1 MLQFTSQSDFPEI
14 YRIMQASFPDDEYRP
29 YNEQLALFQ
38 EPEYRIY
45 YMPVIELEGVVN
57 NSNGN
62 SKIQAAGFL
71 AVWEFESFIYIEHF
85 AVDPALRN
93 SGTGSAMLQE
103 LVKQYQKPI
112 CLEVELPEDE
122 LTRRRIGFYERNGFV
137 FNEYPYMQPPIS
149 KGKSPVPLRIMTYR
163 NEITREEFQKMK
175 EILYRRVYSMSDA
188 YLAEELGEE
197 YCRNFVNGI

>member
-1 MLQFTSQSDFPEI
+1 MLQRINETDFPEI

-29 YNEQLALFQ
+29 YEEQIALFQ

-45 YMPVIELEGVVN
+45 YMP
-57 NSNGN
+57 
-62 SKIQAAGFL
+62 AGFL

-137 FNEYPYMQPPIS
+137 FNEYPYIQPPIS
-149 KGKSPVPLRIMTYR
+149 KGKSPVPLRIMTYGCA
-163 NEITREEFQKMK
+163 ITREKFEEMK
-175 EILYRRVYSMSDA
+175 EVLYRRVYK
-188 YLAEELGEE
+188 
-197 YCRNFVNGI
+197 CGI

>member
-1 MLQFTSQSDFPEI
+1 MLQRINETNFPEI
-14 YRIMQASFPDDEYRP
+14 YRIMQASFSDDEYRP
-29 YNEQLALFQ
+29 YDEQLALFE

-45 YMPVIELEGVVN
+45 YMP
-57 NSNGN
+57 
-62 SKIQAAGFL
+62 AGFL

-93 SGTGSAMLQE
+93 SGTGSAMLKE

-137 FNEYPYMQPPIS
+137 FNEYPYIQPPIS
-149 KGKSPVPLRIMTYR
+149 KGKSPVPLRIMTYG
-163 NEITREEFQKMK
+163 EAITRETFEAMK
-175 EILYRRVYSMSDA
+175 NVLYRSVYK
-188 YLAEELGEE
+188 YGVL
-197 YCRNFVNGI
+197 

>member
-1 MLQFTSQSDFPEI
+1 MLQRINETNFPEI
-14 YRIMQASFPDDEYRP
+14 YRIMQASFSDDEYRP
-29 YNEQLALFQ
+29 YDEQLALFE

-45 YMPVIELEGVVN
+45 YMP
-57 NSNGN
+57 
-62 SKIQAAGFL
+62 AGFL
-71 AVWEFESFIYIEHF
+71 AVWEFESFTYIEHF

-137 FNEYPYMQPPIS
+137 FNEYPYIQPPIS
-149 KGKSPVPLRIMTYR
+149 KGKSPVPLRIMTYKS
-163 NEITREEFQKMK
+163 EITREEFQKMK
-175 EILYRRVYSMSDA
+175 EILYRRVYKCGA
-188 YLAEELGEE
+188 
-197 YCRNFVNGI
+197 RI

>member
-1 MLQFTSQSDFPEI
+1 MLQFTSQSDFSEI
-14 YRIMQASFPDDEYRP
+14 YRIMQASFSDDEYRP
-29 YNEQLALFQ
+29 YDEQLALFE

-45 YMPVIELEGVVN
+45 YMP
-57 NSNGN
+57 
-62 SKIQAAGFL
+62 AGFL

-103 LVKQYQKPI
+103 LVKQSQKPI

-137 FNEYPYMQPPIS
+137 FNEYPYIQPPIS
-149 KGKSPVPLRIMTYR
+149 KGKSPVPLRIMTYG
-163 NEITREEFQKMK
+163 EAITRETFEAMK
-175 EILYRRVYSMSDA
+175 NVLYRSVYKYGVS
-188 YLAEELGEE
+188 
-197 YCRNFVNGI
+197 

>member
-1 MLQFTSQSDFPEI
+1 MLQFTSQSDFSEI
-14 YRIMQASFPDDEYRP
+14 YRIMQASFSDDEYRP
-29 YNEQLALFQ
+29 YDEQLALFE

-45 YMPVIELEGVVN
+45 YMP
-57 NSNGN
+57 
-62 SKIQAAGFL
+62 AGFL

-137 FNEYPYMQPPIS
+137 FNEYPYIQPPIS
-149 KGKSPVPLRIMTYR
+149 KGKSPVPLRIMTYGSA
-163 NEITREEFQKMK
+163 ITQDTFEEMK
-175 EILYRRVYSMSDA
+175 RVLYQRVYK
-188 YLAEELGEE
+188 
-197 YCRNFVNGI
+197 CTV

>member
-1 MLQFTSQSDFPEI
+1 MLQRINETDFPEI
-14 YRIMQASFPDDEYRP
+14 YRIMQASFSDDEYRP
-29 YNEQLALFQ
+29 YDEQLALFE

-45 YMPVIELEGVVN
+45 YMP
-57 NSNGN
+57 
-62 SKIQAAGFL
+62 AGFL

-103 LVKQYQKPI
+103 LIKQYQKPI

-137 FNEYPYMQPPIS
+137 FNEYPYIQPPIS

-163 NEITREEFQKMK
+163 SEITREEFQKMK
-175 EILYRRVYSMSDA
+175 EILYRRVYKCEA
-188 YLAEELGEE
+188 
-197 YCRNFVNGI
+197 RI

>member
-1 MLQFTSQSDFPEI
+1 MLQRINETNFPEI
-14 YRIMQASFPDDEYRP
+14 YCVMQASFSDDEYRP
-29 YNEQLALFQ
+29 YDEQLALFE

-45 YMPVIELEGVVN
+45 YMP
-57 NSNGN
+57 
-62 SKIQAAGFL
+62 AGFL

-137 FNEYPYMQPPIS
+137 FNEYPYIQPPIS
-149 KGKSPVPLRIMTYR
+149 KGKSPVPLRIMTYKS
-163 NEITREEFQKMK
+163 EITREEFQKMK
-175 EILYRRVYSMSDA
+175 EILYRRVYKCGA
-188 YLAEELGEE
+188 
-197 YCRNFVNGI
+197 RI

>member
-1 MLQFTSQSDFPEI
+1 MLQRINETDFPEI
-14 YRIMQASFPDDEYRP
+14 YRIMQSSFSDDDYRPDD
-29 YNEQLALFQ
+29 EQLALFE

-45 YMPVIELEGVVN
+45 YMP
-57 NSNGN
+57 
-62 SKIQAAGFL
+62 AGFL

-137 FNEYPYMQPPIS
+137 FNEYPYIQPPIS

-163 NEITREEFQKMK
+163 SEITREEFQKMK
-175 EILYRRVYSMSDA
+175 EILYRRVYKCEA
-188 YLAEELGEE
+188 
-197 YCRNFVNGI
+197 RI

>member
-1 MLQFTSQSDFPEI
+1 MLQRINETNFPEI
-14 YRIMQASFPDDEYRP
+14 YRIMQASFSDDEYRP
-29 YNEQLALFQ
+29 YDEQLALF
-38 EPEYRIY
+38 EELEYRIY
-45 YMPVIELEGVVN
+45 YMP
-57 NSNGN
+57 
-62 SKIQAAGFL
+62 AGFL

-137 FNEYPYMQPPIS
+137 FNEYPYIQPPIS
-149 KGKSPVPLRIMTYR
+149 KGKSPVPLRIMTYGSA
-163 NEITREEFQKMK
+163 ITQDTFEEMK
-175 EILYRRVYSMSDA
+175 RVLYQRVYK
-188 YLAEELGEE
+188 
-197 YCRNFVNGI
+197 CTV

>member
-1 MLQFTSQSDFPEI
+1 MLQRINETNFPEI
-14 YRIMQASFPDDEYRP
+14 YRIMQASFSDDEYRP
-29 YNEQLALFQ
+29 YDEQLALFE

-45 YMPVIELEGVVN
+45 YMP
-57 NSNGN
+57 
-62 SKIQAAGFL
+62 AGFL

-137 FNEYPYMQPPIS
+137 FNEYPYIQPPIS
-149 KGKSPVPLRIMTYR
+149 KGKSPVPLRIMTYGERHYAGRHFRSNER
-163 NEITREEFQKMK
+163 NV
-175 EILYRRVYSMSDA
+175 LYRSA
-188 YLAEELGEE
+188 YE
-197 YCRNFVNGI
+197 YGVS

>member
-1 MLQFTSQSDFPEI
+1 MLQFTSQSDFSEI
-14 YRIMQASFPDDEYRP
+14 YRIMQASFSDDEYRP
-29 YNEQLALFQ
+29 YDEQLALFE

-45 YMPVIELEGVVN
+45 YMP
-57 NSNGN
+57 
-62 SKIQAAGFL
+62 AGFL

-137 FNEYPYMQPPIS
+137 FNEYPYIQPPIS
-149 KGKSPVPLRIMTYR
+149 KGKSPVPLRIMTYK

-175 EILYRRVYSMSDA
+175 EILYRRVYKCEA
-188 YLAEELGEE
+188 
-197 YCRNFVNGI
+197 RI

>member
-1 MLQFTSQSDFPEI
+1 MLQFTSQSDFSEI
-14 YRIMQASFPDDEYRP
+14 YRIMQASFSDDEYRP
-29 YNEQLALFQ
+29 YDEQLALFE

-45 YMPVIELEGVVN
+45 YMP
-57 NSNGN
+57 
-62 SKIQAAGFL
+62 AGFL

-137 FNEYPYMQPPIS
+137 FNEYPYIQPPIS
-149 KGKSPVPLRIMTYR
+149 KGKSPVPLRIMTYGSA
-163 NEITREEFQKMK
+163 ITQDTFEEMK
-175 EILYRRVYSMSDA
+175 RMLYQRVYK
-188 YLAEELGEE
+188 
-197 YCRNFVNGI
+197 CTV

>member
-1 MLQFTSQSDFPEI
+1 MLQRINETDFPEI
-14 YRIMQASFPDDEYRP
+14 YRIMQVSFSDDEYRP
-29 YNEQLALFQ
+29 YDEQLALLE

-45 YMPVIELEGVVN
+45 YMP
-57 NSNGN
+57 
-62 SKIQAAGFL
+62 AGFL

-85 AVDPALRN
+85 AVDPSLRN

-137 FNEYPYMQPPIS
+137 FNEYPYIQPPIS
-149 KGKSPVPLRIMTYR
+149 KGKSPVPLRIMTYKS
-163 NEITREEFQKMK
+163 EITREEFQKMK
-175 EILYRRVYSMSDA
+175 EILYRRVYKCEA
-188 YLAEELGEE
+188 
-197 YCRNFVNGI
+197 RI

>member
-1 MLQFTSQSDFPEI
+1 MLQRINETDFPEI

-29 YNEQLALFQ
+29 YEEQIALFQ

-45 YMPVIELEGVVN
+45 YMP
-57 NSNGN
+57 
-62 SKIQAAGFL
+62 AGFL
-71 AVWEFESFIYIEHF
+71 AVWEFEAFTYIEHF

-103 LVKQYQKPI
+103 LIKQYQKPI

-137 FNEYPYMQPPIS
+137 FNEHPYIQPPIS
-149 KGKSPVPLRIMTYR
+149 KGKSPVPLRIMTYGCA
-163 NEITREEFQKMK
+163 ITRETFEEMK
-175 EILYRRVYSMSDA
+175 EVLYRRVYKCAVESPRPASD
-188 YLAEELGEE
+188 L
-197 YCRNFVNGI
+197 F

>member
-1 MLQFTSQSDFPEI
+1 MLQRINETNFPEI
-14 YRIMQASFPDDEYRP
+14 YRIMQASFSDDEYRP
-29 YNEQLALFQ
+29 YDEQLTLFE

-45 YMPVIELEGVVN
+45 YMP
-57 NSNGN
+57 
-62 SKIQAAGFL
+62 AGFL

-137 FNEYPYMQPPIS
+137 FNEYPYIQPPIS
-149 KGKSPVPLRIMTYR
+149 KGKSPVPLRIMTYGSA
-163 NEITREEFQKMK
+163 ITQDTFEEMK
-175 EILYRRVYSMSDA
+175 RVLYQRVYK
-188 YLAEELGEE
+188 
-197 YCRNFVNGI
+197 CTV

>member
-1 MLQFTSQSDFPEI
+1 MLQRINETDFPEI
-14 YRIMQASFPDDEYRP
+14 YRIMQASFSDDEYRP
-29 YNEQLALFQ
+29 YDEQLALFE

-45 YMPVIELEGVVN
+45 YMP
-57 NSNGN
+57 
-62 SKIQAAGFL
+62 AGFL

-112 CLEVELPEDE
+112 CLEVDLPEDE

-137 FNEYPYMQPPIS
+137 FNEYPYIQPPIS
-149 KGKSPVPLRIMTYR
+149 KGKSPVPLRIMTYG
-163 NEITREEFQKMK
+163 EAITRETFEAMK
-175 EILYRRVYSMSDA
+175 NVLYRSVYKYGVS
-188 YLAEELGEE
+188 
-197 YCRNFVNGI
+197 

>member
-1 MLQFTSQSDFPEI
+1 MLQRINETNFPEI
-14 YRIMQASFPDDEYRP
+14 YRIMQASFSDDEYRP
-29 YNEQLALFQ
+29 YDEQLALFE

-45 YMPVIELEGVVN
+45 YMP
-57 NSNGN
+57 
-62 SKIQAAGFL
+62 AGFL

-103 LVKQYQKPI
+103 LVRKYQKQI

-137 FNEYPYMQPPIS
+137 FNEYPYIQPPIS
-149 KGKSPVPLRIMTYR
+149 KGKSPVPLRIMTYG
-163 NEITREEFQKMK
+163 EAITRETFEAIKNV
-175 EILYRRVYSMSDA
+175 LYRSVYKYGVS
-188 YLAEELGEE
+188 
-197 YCRNFVNGI
+197 

>member
-1 MLQFTSQSDFPEI
+1 MLQRINETNFPEI
-14 YRIMQASFPDDEYRP
+14 YRIMQASFSDDEYRP
-29 YNEQLALFQ
+29 YDEQLALFE

-45 YMPVIELEGVVN
+45 YMP
-57 NSNGN
+57 
-62 SKIQAAGFL
+62 AGFL

-137 FNEYPYMQPPIS
+137 FNEYPYIQPPIS
-149 KGKSPVPLRIMTYR
+149 KGKSPVPLRIMTYKS
-163 NEITREEFQKMK
+163 EITREEFQKMK
-175 EILYRRVYSMSDA
+175 EILYRRVYKCGA
-188 YLAEELGEE
+188 
-197 YCRNFVNGI
+197 RI

>member
-1 MLQFTSQSDFPEI
+1 MLQRINETDFPEI

-29 YNEQLALFQ
+29 YEEQLALFK

-45 YMPVIELEGVVN
+45 YRPAAGPEDVRKHSAE
-57 NSNGN
+57 NSA
-62 SKIQAAGFL
+62 IQAAGFL
-71 AVWEFESFIYIEHF
+71 AVWEFEPFIYIEHF

-122 LTRRRIGFYERNGFV
+122 LTRRRIGFYERNGFAC
-137 FNEYPYMQPPIS
+137 NEYPYIQPPIS
-149 KGKSPVPLRIMTYR
+149 KGKSPVPLRIMTYGSV
-163 NEITREEFQKMK
+163 ITQETFEEMK
-175 EILYRRVYSMSDA
+175 EVLYRRVYKCGVS
-188 YLAEELGEE
+188 
-197 YCRNFVNGI
+197 VQ

>member
-1 MLQFTSQSDFPEI
+1 MLQRINETNFPEI
-14 YRIMQASFPDDEYRP
+14 YRIMQASFSDDEYRP
-29 YNEQLALFQ
+29 YDEQLALFE

-45 YMPVIELEGVVN
+45 YMP
-57 NSNGN
+57 
-62 SKIQAAGFL
+62 AGFL

-137 FNEYPYMQPPIS
+137 QCGMR
-149 KGKSPVPLRIMTYR
+149 KGFY
-163 NEITREEFQKMK
+163 EFPK
-175 EILYRRVYSMSDA
+175 EDA
-188 YLAEELGEE
+188 YVMVHGH
-197 YCRNFVNGI
+197 

>member
-1 MLQFTSQSDFPEI
+1 MLQRINETNFPEI
-14 YRIMQASFPDDEYRP
+14 YRIMQASFSDDEYRP
-29 YNEQLALFQ
+29 YDEQLALFE

-45 YMPVIELEGVVN
+45 YMP
-57 NSNGN
+57 
-62 SKIQAAGFL
+62 AGFL

-137 FNEYPYMQPPIS
+137 FNEYPYIQPPIS
-149 KGKSPVPLRIMTYR
+149 KGKSPVPLRIMTY
-163 NEITREEFQKMK
+163 ESAITQDTFEEMK
-175 EILYRRVYSMSDA
+175 RVLYQRVYK
-188 YLAEELGEE
+188 
-197 YCRNFVNGI
+197 CTV

>member
-1 MLQFTSQSDFPEI
+1 MLQRINETNFPEI
-14 YRIMQASFPDDEYRP
+14 YRIMQASFSDDEYRP
-29 YNEQLALFQ
+29 YDEQLALFE

-45 YMPVIELEGVVN
+45 YMP
-57 NSNGN
+57 
-62 SKIQAAGFL
+62 AGFL

-122 LTRRRIGFYERNGFV
+122 LTRRRIGFYKRNGFV
-137 FNEYPYMQPPIS
+137 FNEYPYIQPPIS
-149 KGKSPVPLRIMTYR
+149 KGKSPVPLRIMTYG
-163 NEITREEFQKMK
+163 EAITRETFEAIKNV
-175 EILYRRVYSMSDA
+175 LYRSVYKYGVS
-188 YLAEELGEE
+188 
-197 YCRNFVNGI
+197 

>member
-1 MLQFTSQSDFPEI
+1 MLQRINETNFPEI
-14 YRIMQASFPDDEYRP
+14 YRIMQASFSDNEYRP
-29 YNEQLALFQ
+29 YDEQLALLE

-45 YMPVIELEGVVN
+45 YMP
-57 NSNGN
+57 
-62 SKIQAAGFL
+62 AGFL
-71 AVWEFESFIYIEHF
+71 AVWEFESFTYIEHF

-137 FNEYPYMQPPIS
+137 FNEYPYIQPPIS
-149 KGKSPVPLRIMTYR
+149 KGKSPVPLRIMTYKS
-163 NEITREEFQKMK
+163 EITREEFQKMK
-175 EILYRRVYSMSDA
+175 EILYRRVYKCGA
-188 YLAEELGEE
+188 
-197 YCRNFVNGI
+197 RI

>member
-1 MLQFTSQSDFPEI
+1 MLQRINETNFPEI
-14 YRIMQASFPDDEYRP
+14 YRIMQASFSDDEYRP
-29 YNEQLALFQ
+29 YDEQLALFE

-45 YMPVIELEGVVN
+45 YMP
-57 NSNGN
+57 
-62 SKIQAAGFL
+62 AGFL

-85 AVDPALRN
+85 VVDPALRN

-137 FNEYPYMQPPIS
+137 FNEYPYIQPPIS
-149 KGKSPVPLRIMTYR
+149 KGKSPVPLRIMTYKS
-163 NEITREEFQKMK
+163 EITREEFQKMK
-175 EILYRRVYSMSDA
+175 EILYRRVYKCEA
-188 YLAEELGEE
+188 K
-197 YCRNFVNGI
+197 I

>member
-1 MLQFTSQSDFPEI
+1 MLQRINETDFPEI
-14 YRIMQASFPDDEYRP
+14 YRIMQASFSDDEYRP
-29 YNEQLALFQ
+29 YDEQLALFE

-45 YMPVIELEGVVN
+45 YMP
-57 NSNGN
+57 
-62 SKIQAAGFL
+62 AGFL

-137 FNEYPYMQPPIS
+137 FNEYPYIQPPIS
-149 KGKSPVPLRIMTYR
+149 KGKSPVPLRIMTYG
-163 NEITREEFQKMK
+163 EAITRETFEAMK
-175 EILYRRVYSMSDA
+175 NVLYRSVYK
-188 YLAEELGEE
+188 YGVL
-197 YCRNFVNGI
+197 

>member
-1 MLQFTSQSDFPEI
+1 MLQRINETNFPEI
-14 YRIMQASFPDDEYRP
+14 YRIMQVSFSDDEYRP
-29 YNEQLALFQ
+29 YDEQLALFE

-45 YMPVIELEGVVN
+45 YMP
-57 NSNGN
+57 
-62 SKIQAAGFL
+62 AGFL

-137 FNEYPYMQPPIS
+137 FNEYPYIQPPIS
-149 KGKSPVPLRIMTYR
+149 KGKSPVPLRIMTYGSA
-163 NEITREEFQKMK
+163 ITQDTFEEMK
-175 EILYRRVYSMSDA
+175 RVLYQRVYK
-188 YLAEELGEE
+188 
-197 YCRNFVNGI
+197 CTV

>member
-1 MLQFTSQSDFPEI
+1 MLQRINETNFPEI
-14 YRIMQASFPDDEYRP
+14 YRIMQASFSDDEYRP
-29 YNEQLALFQ
+29 YDEQLALFE

-45 YMPVIELEGVVN
+45 YMP
-57 NSNGN
+57 
-62 SKIQAAGFL
+62 AGFL

-93 SGTGSAMLQE
+93 SGTGSAMLQK

-137 FNEYPYMQPPIS
+137 FNEYPYIQPPIS
-149 KGKSPVPLRIMTYR
+149 KGKSPVPLRIMTYGSA
-163 NEITREEFQKMK
+163 ITQDTFEEMK
-175 EILYRRVYSMSDA
+175 RVLYQRVYK
-188 YLAEELGEE
+188 
-197 YCRNFVNGI
+197 CTV

>member
-1 MLQFTSQSDFPEI
+1 MLQRINETDFPEI
-14 YRIMQASFPDDEYRP
+14 YRIMQASFSDDEYRP
-29 YNEQLALFQ
+29 YDEQLALFE

-45 YMPVIELEGVVN
+45 YMP
-57 NSNGN
+57 
-62 SKIQAAGFL
+62 AGFL

-137 FNEYPYMQPPIS
+137 FNEYPYIQPPIS
-149 KGKSPVPLRIMTYR
+149 KGKSPVPLRIMTYKS
-163 NEITREEFQKMK
+163 EITREEFQKMK
-175 EILYRRVYSMSDA
+175 EILYRRVYKCEA
-188 YLAEELGEE
+188 
-197 YCRNFVNGI
+197 RI

>member
-1 MLQFTSQSDFPEI
+1 MLQRINETDFPEI
-14 YRIMQASFPDDEYRP
+14 YRIMQASFSDDEYRP
-29 YNEQLALFQ
+29 YDEQLALFE

-45 YMPVIELEGVVN
+45 YMP
-57 NSNGN
+57 
-62 SKIQAAGFL
+62 AGFL
-71 AVWEFESFIYIEHF
+71 AVWEFESFTYIEHF

-137 FNEYPYMQPPIS
+137 FNEYPYIQPPIS
-149 KGKSPVPLRIMTYR
+149 KGKSPVPLRIMTYKS
-163 NEITREEFQKMK
+163 EITREEFQKMK
-175 EILYRRVYSMSDA
+175 EILYRRVYKCGA
-188 YLAEELGEE
+188 
-197 YCRNFVNGI
+197 RI

>member
-1 MLQFTSQSDFPEI
+1 MLQFTSQSDFSEI
-14 YRIMQASFPDDEYRP
+14 YRIMQASFSDDEYRP
-29 YNEQLALFQ
+29 YDEQLALFE

-45 YMPVIELEGVVN
+45 YMP
-57 NSNGN
+57 
-62 SKIQAAGFL
+62 AGFL

-103 LVKQYQKPI
+103 LVRKYQKQI

-137 FNEYPYMQPPIS
+137 FNEYPYIQPPIS
-149 KGKSPVPLRIMTYR
+149 KGKLPVPLRVMTYGKG
-163 NEITREEFQKMK
+163 ITRQAFEEMK
-175 EILYRRVYSMSDA
+175 EVLYRRVYK
-188 YLAEELGEE
+188 
-197 YCRNFVNGI
+197 CGI